1 MLYVFGKFGR
11 DGENPLEKIAVYA
24 ACAGVKTAVFG
35 QADEETAKRL
45 GNAKT
50 DVDGLVPYPP
60 DETEIEEVLERITD
74 LDAVVTDLSGE
85 IETTKFVLSQAGRK
99 RALTVLAFPS
109 FAVPEAVAVNCD
121 AAIFDEKTVNG
132 ITGYELN
139 AEVGVAL
146 AVSELYSA
154 GFESAVILTDRIG
167 AVAAENDRIT
177 YIDEKIAD
185 GAEFVVRFV
194 RSLSDGA
201 GVTGAARLASENLQR
216 RKRRTK

>member
-45 GNAKT
+45 GNEKT

-60 DETEIEEVLERITD
+60 DETEIEEVLERITAA
-74 LDAVVTDLSGE
+74 DAVVTDLSGE

-109 FAVPEAVAVNCD
+109 FTVPEAVAVNCD
-121 AAIFDEKTVNG
+121 AAIFDEKAVNG

-139 AEVGVAL
+139 
-146 AVSELYSA
+146 
-154 GFESAVILTDRIG
+154 
-167 AVAAENDRIT
+167 
-177 YIDEKIAD
+177 

-194 RSLSDGA
+194 GFLSDGA
-201 GVTGAARLASENLQR
+201 GVTDAARLASENLQR

>member
-1 MLYVFGKFGR
+1 M
-11 DGENPLEKIAVYA
+11 
-24 ACAGVKTAVFG
+24 
-35 QADEETAKRL
+35 
-45 GNAKT
+45 
-50 DVDGLVPYPP
+50 
-60 DETEIEEVLERITD
+60 
-74 LDAVVTDLSGE
+74 VTDLSGE

-146 AVSELYSA
+146 AVAELYSA
-154 GFESAVILTDRIG
+154 GFESAVILSDRIG

-177 YIDEKIAD
+177 YMDEKIAD

-201 GVTGAARLASENLQR
+201 GVTDAARLASENLQR